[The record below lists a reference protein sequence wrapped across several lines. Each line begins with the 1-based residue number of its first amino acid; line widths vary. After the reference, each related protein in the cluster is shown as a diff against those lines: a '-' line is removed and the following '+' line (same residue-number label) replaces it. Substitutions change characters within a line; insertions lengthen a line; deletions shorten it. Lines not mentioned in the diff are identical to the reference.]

1 MEVVRFVRMRLLF
14 GLKLMRIVK
23 LVGEASAPVLL
34 FSAVGIWFPL
44 LTTVP
49 CK

>member
-1 MEVVRFVRMRLLF
+1 MEVVRFVHLRLLF
-14 GLKLMRIVK
+14 GLELLRIVK
-23 LVGEASAPVLL
+23 LLGEAGAPMLL